1 MFAKVVTSIILK
13 VNLAN
18 EGKALL
24 PTYASASIF
33 RLSYRTSIVGTSMPT
48 LKRQRLQK
56 IKNFN
61 NFSNQKEGEQNPSFQ
76 LFFFFWIKNLLK
88 LCHE

>member
-1 MFAKVVTSIILK
+1 
-13 VNLAN
+13 
-18 EGKALL
+18 
-24 PTYASASIF
+24 
-33 RLSYRTSIVGTSMPT
+33 MPT

-76 LFFFFWIKNLLK
+76 LLFFFLDQK
-88 LCHE
+88 LIEVMS

>member
-1 MFAKVVTSIILK
+1 
-13 VNLAN
+13 
-18 EGKALL
+18 
-24 PTYASASIF
+24 
-33 RLSYRTSIVGTSMPT
+33 MPT

-76 LFFFFWIKNLLK
+76 LLFFFFLDQK
-88 LCHE
+88 LIEVMS